1 MSLARGKQV
10 KPSGSHVDRVLIDI
24 GAKGKAS
31 NKKLLFL
38 VFSLTGNTLFVC
50 KSIADKLI
58 SAKIGCYCL
67 KFLFSYRSLYSTIS
81 LLCGFGWSCERHQNT
96 TRSCWL
102 NGCSSHNCHWFLQS
116 KFFKTNLKGWMSW
129 KDFEPPGLQEIL
141 IFAGDHVLTGKPAFL
156 VSTGANPPYT
166 RCKWFS

>member
-81 LLCGFGWSCERHQNT
+81 LLCGFG
-96 TRSCWL
+96 
-102 NGCSSHNCHWFLQS
+102 
-116 KFFKTNLKGWMSW
+116 
-129 KDFEPPGLQEIL
+129 
-141 IFAGDHVLTGKPAFL
+141 
-156 VSTGANPPYT
+156 
-166 RCKWFS
+166 